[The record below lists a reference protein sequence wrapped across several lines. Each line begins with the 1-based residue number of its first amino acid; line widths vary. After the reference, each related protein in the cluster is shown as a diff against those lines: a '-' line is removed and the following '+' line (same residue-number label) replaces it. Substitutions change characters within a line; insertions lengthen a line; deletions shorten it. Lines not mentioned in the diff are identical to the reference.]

1 MAQIVRVGNFY
12 IALLGN
18 YHMATTAMLVDFFSK
33 FDKVKILEQNEDF
46 LIINKPSGLLVHPDK
61 YSNEQT
67 LIDVLLKIYPEI
79 NGVGQ
84 PGRSRSEE
92 HTSELQSH

>member
-46 LIINKPSGLLVHPDK
+46 
-61 YSNEQT
+61 
-67 LIDVLLKIYPEI
+67 
-79 NGVGQ
+79 
-84 PGRSRSEE
+84 
-92 HTSELQSH
+92 